1 MSNVRMRKNKLS
13 FLLVSPIGAVKT
25 FRTLIYLLLINKDSL
40 NIWIVSSYFNLLL
53 VKDAQ

>member
-25 FRTLIYLLLINKDSL
+25 FQTLIYLLLINKDSL